1 MTGALVSVNV
11 LEKICADK
19 LEHVAR
25 VSHLIPEVVYQER
38 AKLQPAPLGF
48 CRAIRAANQKGEPA
62 LISEVKKAS
71 PSKGIIRADFDP
83 VKIALAYQNA
93 GATCIS
99 VLTDQPY
106 FKGADEDLEAV
117 KAVARLPVIRKDFM
131 LSPFQIIESRA
142 LGADCI
148 LLIMAAL
155 SDATA
160 KLLYDTATGLG
171 MDVLIEV
178 HDRVELDRA
187 LKLDPMMIG
196 VNSRN
201 LKTLEVNLDTAYK
214 LLEQIPASTI
224 RVAESGIVSHAELK
238 SLSDAGYNA
247 FLVGESLM
255 RQPDIELAVQKLLGK
270 APESG

>member
-1 MTGALVSVNV
+1 MSTAENIPPTPANT

-19 LEHVAR
+19 RQHIAR
-25 VSHLIPEVVYQER
+25 NVHFIPQIVWEER
-38 AKLQPAPLGF
+38 AKLQPAPIGF
-48 CRAIRAANQKGEPA
+48 CNAIRARREARQPA
-62 LISEVKKAS
+62 LIAEVKKAS

-83 VKIALAYQNA
+83 VRIAATYEQA

-106 FKGADEDLEAV
+106 FKGTDEDLEAV
-117 KAVARLPVIRKDFM
+117 KKTVNRPVIRKDFM
-131 LSPFQIIESRA
+131 LTPYQIYESRA

-155 SDATA
+155 DDETAAT
-160 KLLYDTATGLG
+160 LYKTATDLG

-178 HDRVELDRA
+178 HDEKELDRA
-187 LKLDPMMIG
+187 LMLDPMMVG

-201 LKTLEVNLDTAYK
+201 LKTLEVNLQTAFELVGK
-214 LLEQIPASTI
+214 IPPSI
-224 RVAESGIVSHAELK
+224 LRVAESGITTNAQLQ
-238 SLSDAGYNA
+238 SLFEAGYDA

-255 RQPDIELAVQKLLGK
+255 REDDIHAAVKKLLG
-270 APESG
+270 

>member
-1 MTGALVSVNV
+1 MNT
-11 LEKICADK
+11 LEKICDDK
-19 LEHVAR
+19 RAHITRNEHF
-25 VSHLIPEVVYQER
+25 IPQIIHEDR
-38 AKLQPAPLGF
+38 AKLQRPPVGF
-48 CRAIRAANQKGEPA
+48 CDALHAKRSLKQPA

-83 VKIALAYQNA
+83 VKIALTYEHA
-93 GATCIS
+93 GATCVS

-117 KAVARLPVIRKDFM
+117 KQSVRLPVIRKDFM
-131 LSPFQIIESRA
+131 LTPYQIIESRA

-155 SDATA
+155 DDDTA
-160 KLLYDTATGLG
+160 ALLYRQAVSLG

-178 HDRVELDRA
+178 HDAEELERA

-201 LKTLEVNLDTAYK
+201 LKTLEVNLQTAFDLVQK
-214 LLEQIPASTI
+214 IPAHII
-224 RVAESGIVSHAELK
+224 RVAESGISNNAELQA
-238 SLSDAGYNA
+238 LFAAGYDA

-255 RQPDIELAVQKLLGK
+255 RQDDIGDAVRKLLGK
-270 APESG
+270 TLESV

>member
-1 MTGALVSVNV
+1 MNT
-11 LEKICADK
+11 LEKICDDK
-19 LEHVAR
+19 RAHITRSEHF
-25 VSHLIPEVVYQER
+25 IPQMIHEDR
-38 AKLQPAPLGF
+38 AKLQSAPLGF
-48 CRAIRAANQKGEPA
+48 CDAIHAKRALMKPA

-83 VKIALAYQNA
+83 VKIALTYEQA

-117 KAVARLPVIRKDFM
+117 KQSVRLPVIRKDFM
-131 LSPFQIIESRA
+131 LTPYQIIESRS

-148 LLIMAAL
+148 LIIMAAL
-155 SDATA
+155 DDATA
-160 KLLYDTATGLG
+160 KLLYQQATALD

-178 HDRVELDRA
+178 HDEAELERA
-187 LKLDPMMIG
+187 LELDPMMVG

-201 LKTLEVNLDTAYK
+201 LKTLEVNLDTAFDLIQK
-214 LLEQIPASTI
+214 IPPHII
-224 RVAESGIVSHAELK
+224 RVAESGISDNAELR
-238 SLSDAGYNA
+238 SLFEAGYDA

-255 RQPDIELAVQKLLGK
+255 RQHDIGDAVRKLLGNTL
-270 APESG
+270 ESV